1 MHVRDV
7 YRTFDVDTAPVRAL
21 RGADLDV
28 AAGEFVAITGPSGCG
43 KSTLLSIIAG
53 LEVPDDGVVEVAG
66 HVRQRARDRTSGRSC
81 GATRSASCSSSSTCS
96 SR

>member
-7 YRTFDVDTAPVRAL
+7 YRTFDVDTAAVRAL

-66 HVRQRARDRTSGRSC
+66 HVISALDRTSGPSC
-81 GATRSASCSSSSTCS
+81 GAGRSASCSSSSTCS